1 MQTGSG
7 LPGNP
12 IRAMGGRSGPP
23 SGTPCADA
31 RSLETCSPAD
41 KERSISRAWV
51 GIPGAGTGLP
61 VAVRAWALA
70 DGARDLQSSPGLL
83 CQRVEVRDAFI
94 MQQQETWPK
103 AVLCEGLAVSRRG
116 FYAYVQRQAAPW
128 RDHDAVALL
137 APTGAI
143 HTQRR
148 QSDGHRRMAKPLQAD
163 ALPGGRYKA
172 RRLMPEA
179 EGGGR
184 PPQPRSR
191 PPTS

>member
-1 MQTGSG
+1 M
-7 LPGNP
+7 
-12 IRAMGGRSGPP
+12 
-23 SGTPCADA
+23 
-31 RSLETCSPAD
+31 
-41 KERSISRAWV
+41 
-51 GIPGAGTGLP
+51 
-61 VAVRAWALA
+61 
-70 DGARDLQSSPGLL
+70 
-83 CQRVEVRDAFI
+83 
-94 MQQQETWPK
+94 

-179 EGGGR
+179 GVAVRHRKRYPVTTDSRHGDAVAPNLVAR
-184 PPQPRSR
+184 PCDVEKSE
-191 PPTS
+191 TV